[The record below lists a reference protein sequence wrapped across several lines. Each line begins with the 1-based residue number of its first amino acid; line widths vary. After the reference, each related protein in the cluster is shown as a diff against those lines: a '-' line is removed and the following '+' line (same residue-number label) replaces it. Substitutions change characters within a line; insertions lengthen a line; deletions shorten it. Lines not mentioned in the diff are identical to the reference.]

1 MRALG
6 RSQDARLLFQLKR
19 QEFIECLRNWEKAGW
34 KQALGARSL
43 FPPGSNLIPWQLK
56 STCLLVHMHSHTH
69 HHPDGHA
76 VLALAYSA
84 AAGCCAA
91 CARRELAPLALYAH
105 PEAYSDFKQTMQV
118 RCCCV
123 PAEQWHASCKFL
135 MHSPMPFST
144 HNTHVLLASR
154 ETQPPAWPAISM

>member
-1 MRALG
+1 MPAELG
-6 RSQDARLLFQLKR
+6 EGGVEA
-19 QEFIECLRNWEKAGW
+19 
-34 KQALGARSL
+34 GARCAQPI
-43 FPPGSNLIPWQLK
+43 PPGSNLIPWQLK

-144 HNTHVLLASR
+144 HNTHVLLAAGRLNRQHGLLSACKL
-154 ETQPPAWPAISM
+154 Q